1 MDAIVLIAGKQYKIV
16 NGQELIVDRLNNK
29 PGEKVSFNEVLLTD
43 VEGKVTIGTPYVKN
57 SSVSA
62 TLIEHFRDEKVIVFK
77 KKRRKGYKVKNGHR
91 QGLSKI
97 KIENIS
103 NN

>member
-1 MDAIVLIAGKQYKIV
+1 MDAIVLIAGKQYKVV

-29 PGEKVSFNEVLLTD
+29 PGEKISFNEVLLTD
-43 VEGKVTIGTPYVKN
+43 VQGNVTIGTPYVKN